1 MNTIEEKIIYIES
14 IREDL
19 SNAIESTG
27 ANINDSTEFRLYA
40 NLIRSQFE
48 VVTEIDS
55 YLDRILHGVR
65 EE

>member
-1 MNTIEEKIIYIES
+1 MNTIEEKIMYIES

-48 VVTEIDS
+48 VVSQITTF
-55 YLDRILHGVR
+55 LDMILHGST

>member
-1 MNTIEEKIIYIES
+1 MNTIEEKITYIES

-40 NLIRSQFE
+40 NLIRAQFE
-48 VVTEIDS
+48 TITDMVA
-55 YLDRILHGVR
+55 YLDRILHGVG

>member
-1 MNTIEEKIIYIES
+1 MNTIEEKILYIES

-48 VVTEIDS
+48 AVSNINTFLDS
-55 YLDRILHGVR
+55 LLHGN
-65 EE
+65 EEE

>member
-48 VVTEIDS
+48 VITEITS
-55 YLDRILHGVR
+55 YLDEILHGDR

>member
-1 MNTIEEKIIYIES
+1 MNTIEEKITYIES

-48 VVTEIDS
+48 VVEQMTS
-55 YLDRILHGVR
+55 KLDTILHGTGGN
-65 EE
+65 